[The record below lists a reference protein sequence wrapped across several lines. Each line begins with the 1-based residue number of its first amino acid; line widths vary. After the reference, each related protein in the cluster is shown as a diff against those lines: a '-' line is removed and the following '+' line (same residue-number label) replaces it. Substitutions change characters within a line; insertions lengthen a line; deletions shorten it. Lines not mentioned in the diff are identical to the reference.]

1 MRLFFLVTGSEG
13 TAWCCIREG
22 LGGVRIRLCPRG
34 RWSWN
39 RLARVGGTAL
49 SCWSSGSTGTMLS
62 NTGFRFWVVLCRTSS
77 SSQWSLCFSSNT
89 VFYNSTKAL
98 IVKDIKLNNATSPE
112 INLRKIKFPWP
123 HSDPMKLHRP
133 YTEKKGCIML

>member
-62 NTGFRFWVVLCRTSS
+62 NTGFRF
-77 SSQWSLCFSSNT
+77 
-89 VFYNSTKAL
+89 
-98 IVKDIKLNNATSPE
+98 
-112 INLRKIKFPWP
+112 
-123 HSDPMKLHRP
+123 
-133 YTEKKGCIML
+133 